1 MTKRLTTAELLQA
14 GMWFQSHREEVAT
27 LIATEVVKRCHADT
41 GVKIT
46 YERVTELAKIY
57 GIERKPVIQYTGGQD
72 RVKVVARELF
82 AVMQNLGL
90 TPSDDFMKIIRNN
103 K

>member
-1 MTKRLTTAELLQA
+1 MQV

-27 LIATEVVKRCHADT
+27 LIATKIVKRCHADT

-57 GIERKPVIQYTGGQD
+57 GIERKPVLQYVDKQD
-72 RVKVVARELF
+72 RVRVVARELF
-82 AVMQNLGL
+82 IVMQNLGL
-90 TPSDDFMKIIRNN
+90 TASEDLLKIVRDNR
-103 K
+103 

>member
-1 MTKRLTTAELLQA
+1 MKRLSTAELLQV
-14 GMWFQSHREEVAT
+14 GGWFQTHREEVAT
-27 LIATEVVKRCHADT
+27 LIATEIVKRCHADT

-57 GIERKPVIQYTGGQD
+57 GIQRKPVMQYADKQD
-72 RVKVVARELF
+72 RVRVVARELF

-90 TPSDDFMKIIRNN
+90 TASDDLLKIVRDN